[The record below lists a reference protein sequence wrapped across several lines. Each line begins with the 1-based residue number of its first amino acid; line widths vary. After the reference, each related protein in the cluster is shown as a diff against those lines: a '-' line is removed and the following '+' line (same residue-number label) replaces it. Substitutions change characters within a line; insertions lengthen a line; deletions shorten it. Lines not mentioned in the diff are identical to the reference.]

1 MTRLEEVQYL
11 RTEPDGHHYNCAQS
25 LLIPFG
31 PAAGLTKEQAEALGS
46 HFGAGMK
53 MGATCGALTSALM
66 LLGLRGAS
74 PQEAAELTRR
84 FREKHRDTN
93 CAALLAQAK
102 EEGIPRKVHCD
113 SLVMEIARIL
123 EEEFFPTDPGL

>member
-11 RTEPDGHHYNCAQS
+11 RTEPDGRHYNCAQS

-31 PAAGLTKEQAEALGS
+31 PAVGLSREQADALGS
-46 HFGAGMK
+46 NFGAGMK

-74 PQEAAELTRR
+74 PQQAAELTRR
-84 FREKHRDTN
+84 FREKHQGTD

-102 EEGIPRKVHCD
+102 AEGVPRKAHCD
-113 SLVMEIARIL
+113 ALVLEMARIL
-123 EEEFFPTDPGL
+123 EEEFFAPEG